1 MLSLSVI
8 ILFKSLLYVF
18 YSLVFSAH
26 NSSGTTKLLLFKLVL
41 VLRIIMVD
49 LHMTVAPDQNAI
61 TIYCF
66 HALDNEHQYDEPMS
80 SLYI

>member
-1 MLSLSVI
+1 MKLLLNRPIRRI
-8 ILFKSLLYVF
+8 ILF
-18 YSLVFSAH
+18 SAMIGQCR
-26 NSSGTTKLLLFKLVL
+26 NTKLLLFEIVL

>member
-1 MLSLSVI
+1 MKLLLNRPIRRI
-8 ILFKSLLYVF
+8 ILFSIML
-18 YSLVFSAH
+18 
-26 NSSGTTKLLLFKLVL
+26 GQCRTTKLLLFKIVL

>member
-1 MLSLSVI
+1 MEAPEI
-8 ILFKSLLYVF
+8 
-18 YSLVFSAH
+18 A
-26 NSSGTTKLLLFKLVL
+26 KLLLFKLVL